1 MYIPSPKTLPDTQ
14 ESMPFVIVR
23 NNEAFSLKKN
33 HLNCIPTLDHIK
45 EDEVKAYSTISFLSS
60 TKSCSVKNVFG
71 TQILHQS

>member
-45 EDEVKAYSTISFLSS
+45 EDEV
-60 TKSCSVKNVFG
+60 
-71 TQILHQS
+71 